1 MQIGAQVSSYER
13 INKHRSEKKV
23 IKSTVNLK
31 FIAYFISAIFIS
43 RVTMI
48 NNTAPFGVAL
58 ALTMINH
65 KKDRLPLAVGVG
77 SFIGYMTLF
86 NTIGELPLYLIMLA
100 GITSINYGI
109 KSLKVIQKVFISMIF
124 MLGIMILYRYMINNY
139 TLAVVLLTAIFHLAC
154 IFPIYFIMDYAIICS
169 GEIKTKHLFKNEEI
183 ISMAIV
189 LSLIIS
195 GTWGLDIFNVS
206 FRNLLALFFIMII
219 SYINGSAVGAATG
232 VAMGVIVGVSSNNM
246 INFISIYGVCG
257 LIVGVFK
264 ETGKWLTALAYLVIF
279 CILKLYSGISEDIKI
294 IEGVI
299 TSGVFLLIPA
309 RIYDRWIVELDW
321 ERKQEIIG
329 QDYIEKI
336 KEVFEEKLKGFS
348 SILNS
353 TSTILNDLV
362 DNDRLVMKQKSSSL
376 IENLAEKVCG
386 KCDMKNI
393 CWKREFH
400 NTYIAFGEL
409 IQNYQENTYKIPRQL
424 QEKCVKRTML
434 INCTEEIVN
443 NYIIS
448 EMWRKR
454 LSEGREI
461 LSGQVKNMANTI
473 EEIVEDFNKEVSF
486 NIELE
491 KTLRR
496 VLNKKSLKVNDILC
510 YEDRNSRLHIKLT
523 KEACGG
529 KEKCIKQVLPLINEA
544 SGRLMCVG
552 DEGCIVDSN
561 TKRCTIWFEETP
573 KFHVSSFVA
582 RESKEGEKFNGDS
595 YSYGKLKDGTYM
607 TILSDG
613 MGSGPEAHRESKAA
627 VELIE
632 KFTEGGFS
640 KETAINTVNSVM
652 SIRCSEEDK
661 FSTLDL
667 NSIDLYS
674 GEMTFM
680 KVGAV
685 ASFIKSGDDVD
696 VISSK
701 TLPIGVLDKVD
712 VDVTEKNIGNGD
724 MIVTISDGIMDS
736 IEGDWILSYLRKN
749 NSNNP
754 KDLATDIINKVKDL
768 SGGKAKDDMTVI
780 VSKVYNLY

>member
-13 INKHRSEKKV
+13 INKHIREKEV
-23 IKSTVNLK
+23 VKSNINLK
-31 FIAYFISAIFIS
+31 FIVYFISAIFIS

-48 NNTAPFGVAL
+48 NNTAPFGIAL
-58 ALTMINH
+58 ALTMIKH

-86 NTIGELPLYLIMLA
+86 NTIEELPLYLIMLTA
-100 GITSINYGI
+100 ITSINYGI
-109 KSLKVIQKVFISMIF
+109 KSLKVIQKIVMSLLF
-124 MLGIMILYRYMINNY
+124 MLGVMILYRYLVNSY
-139 TLAVVLLTAIFHLAC
+139 TLAVVFLTSIFHLAI

-169 GEIKTKHLFKNEEI
+169 EELKTKHLFKNEEI

-189 LSLIIS
+189 VSLIIS
-195 GTWGLDIFNVS
+195 GTWGMDILNVS
-206 FRNLLALFFIMII
+206 FRNLLALSFIMII

-232 VAMGVIVGVSSNNM
+232 VAMGIIVGVSSNNM

-294 IEGVI
+294 IEGII
-299 TSGVFLLIPA
+299 TSGIFLLIPS
-309 RIYDRWIVELDW
+309 RIYDKWIVELDW

-336 KEVFEEKLKGFS
+336 KEVFEDKLKGFY

-362 DNDRLVMKQKSSSL
+362 DNDKLVIKQKSSAL

-386 KCDMKNI
+386 RCDMKNI

-400 NTYIAFGEL
+400 HTYIGFGEL
-409 IQNYQENTYKIPRQL
+409 IQNYQENTYKIPKQL
-424 QEKCVKRTML
+424 QEKCVKRTTL
-434 INCTEEIVN
+434 ISFTEEIVN

-486 NIELE
+486 NIEFE

-496 VLNKKSLKVNDILC
+496 VLNKKSLKVSDVLC
-510 YEDRNSRLHIKLT
+510 YEDRNSRLHVKLT
-523 KEACGG
+523 KKACGG
-529 KEKCIKQVLPLINEA
+529 KEKCIKQVLPLINEV

-561 TKRCTIWFEETP
+561 TKKCTIWFEETP
-573 KFHVSSFVA
+573 KFHVSSYVA

-607 TILSDG
+607 TVLSDG

-674 GEMTFM
+674 GDVTFM

-685 ASFIKSGDDVD
+685 ASFIKSENGVD
-696 VISSK
+696 AISSK

-712 VDVTEKNIGNGD
+712 VDIIERRVVNGD
-724 MIVTISDGIMDS
+724 MIITISDGIMDS
-736 IEGDWILSYLRKN
+736 IEGEWILSYLDET
-749 NSNNP
+749 SCSNP
-754 KDLATDIINKVKDL
+754 KELANDIINKVKEL
-768 SGGKAKDDMTVI
+768 SGGKAKDDMTII
-780 VSKVYNLY
+780 VSKVYDLY